1 MTHPRLLRAMDAL
14 LAGQAGLEQRL
25 AAVLLPRFS
34 DPLDLVFY
42 DLTTVRI
49 AGEGTVEGDLRQ
61 YGHSKDVRGA
71 DRQVAV
77 GVVQTATGLPL
88 THEVFEGNVGEVTT
102 VRGIVERLGQRFCL
116 RRVVF
121 VADRGM
127 LSLDTLNRLEGL
139 TLPGGRGVEYIV
151 AVPARRRT
159 QVTAGLATLHPRLV
173 NASRRSGAERVTEAA
188 LEGQRRLVVAH
199 DPERARPTRRQRGA
213 WIREVL
219 ALARALEARLEAQE
233 AGVKVKGRRL
243 TDAGAKLQ
251 LQQAIAERR
260 LSALFRV
267 EADAPPFCWSW
278 HPAAFRQAWQ
288 RDGKLVPITNV
299 PDLPAADIVAH
310 YKALADIE
318 RGFRV
323 LKSDLELAPVYHRL
337 PERIRA
343 HASMCFLALVLQRV
357 PRQRL
362 HQRRWP
368 GSPQMALAQLRLIQR
383 HRVRLPNGQ
392 TPTGIS
398 PLTDTHRALLEAL
411 HIEIPTEAR
420 LTAAM

>member
-1 MTHPRLLRAMDAL
+1 M
-14 LAGQAGLEQRL
+14 
-25 AAVLLPRFS
+25 
-34 DPLDLVFY
+34 
-42 DLTTVRI
+42 
-49 AGEGTVEGDLRQ
+49 
-61 YGHSKDVRGA
+61 
-71 DRQVAV
+71 
-77 GVVQTATGLPL
+77 VQTATGLPL

-151 AVPARRRT
+151 AVPARRRA

-199 DPERARPTRRQRGA
+199 DPERARPTRRQRA
-213 WIREVL
+213 ARIREVL
-219 ALARALEARLEAQE
+219 ALARALEARLEAQD

-343 HASMCFLALVLQRV
+343 HTSMCFLALVLQRV

-392 TPTGIS
+392 TLTGIS